1 MDIFFWDIDGT
12 LIRTSKAGLYA
23 FEAAVREQWGKPV
36 DYSKVHSAGMTDY
49 SIARQIIEVMAGRPS
64 THQEVKRL
72 TRRYEEILAE
82 HLAMREGK
90 IMPSVRE
97 ILATLQ
103 EKKARSLLLTGN
115 SRTGALMKLRKFG
128 LEEFFDFTHSAFC
141 EDSPDRDDVARRA
154 LENAKRLAATQQA
167 RLFVIGDTPNDIRC
181 GKMIDAYTIGVAT
194 GTFSEPELA
203 AHDPWWSLPHLP
215 PAPEFMKK
223 LAGIE
228 PTCFRRE

>member
-12 LIRTSKAGLYA
+12 LIRTDKAGLYA
-23 FEAAVREQWGKPV
+23 FEQAVGELWNSPV
-36 DYSKVHSAGMTDY
+36 DYRQIHSAGMTDY
-49 SIARQIIEVMAGRPS
+49 SIARQIIERIAGRPAS
-64 THQEVKRL
+64 YQEVKEL
-72 TRRYEEILAE
+72 TGRYEELLQE
-82 HLAMREGK
+82 HLVQREGK
-90 IMPSVRE
+90 VMPAVRE
-97 ILATLQ
+97 ILTVLQ
-103 EKKARSLLLTGN
+103 ENGALSVLLTGN
-115 SRTGALMKLRKFG
+115 SRKGAEMKMRKFG
-128 LEEFFDFTHSAFC
+128 LEGFFDFTHSAFC

-154 LENAKRLAATQQA
+154 LANARRLQAAHQA

-181 GKMIDAYTIGVAT
+181 GKMIGAYTIGVAT

>member
-12 LIRTSKAGLYA
+12 LIRTDKAGLYA
-23 FEAAVREQWGKPV
+23 FEQAVRELWNSPV
-36 DYSKVHSAGMTDY
+36 DYRQIHSAGMTDY
-49 SIARQIIEVMAGRPS
+49 SIARQIIESIAGRPAS
-64 THQEVKRL
+64 YQEVKEL
-72 TRRYEEILAE
+72 TGRYEELLQE
-82 HLAMREGK
+82 HLVQREGK
-90 IMPSVRE
+90 VMPAVRE
-97 ILATLQ
+97 ILTVLQ
-103 EKKARSLLLTGN
+103 ENGDLSVLLTGN
-115 SRTGALMKLRKFG
+115 SRKGAEMKMRKFG
-128 LEEFFDFTHSAFC
+128 LEGFFDFTYSAFC

-154 LENAKRLAATQQA
+154 LANARRLQAAHQA

-181 GKMIDAYTIGVAT
+181 GKMIGAYTIGVAT

>member
-12 LIRTSKAGLYA
+12 LIRTDKAGLYA
-23 FEAAVREQWGKPV
+23 FEQAVRELWNSPV
-36 DYSKVHSAGMTDY
+36 DYRQIHSAGMTDY
-49 SIARQIIEVMAGRPS
+49 SIARQIIESIAGRPAS
-64 THQEVKRL
+64 YQEVKEL
-72 TRRYEEILAE
+72 TGRYEELLQE
-82 HLAMREGK
+82 HLVQREGK
-90 IMPSVRE
+90 VMPAVRE
-97 ILATLQ
+97 ILPVLQ
-103 EKKARSLLLTGN
+103 ENGALSVLLTGN
-115 SRTGALMKLRKFG
+115 SRKGAEMKMRKFG
-128 LEEFFDFTHSAFC
+128 LEGFFDFTYSAFC

-154 LENAKRLAATQQA
+154 LANARRLQAAHQA

-181 GKMIDAYTIGVAT
+181 GKMIGAYTIGVAT

>member
-12 LIRTSKAGLYA
+12 LIRTDKAGLYA
-23 FEAAVREQWGKPV
+23 FEQAVRELWNSPV
-36 DYSKVHSAGMTDY
+36 DYRQIHSAGMTDY
-49 SIARQIIEVMAGRPS
+49 SIARQIIESIAGRPAS
-64 THQEVKRL
+64 YQEVKEL
-72 TRRYEEILAE
+72 TGRYEELLQE
-82 HLAMREGK
+82 HLVQREGK
-90 IMPSVRE
+90 VMPAVRE
-97 ILATLQ
+97 ILTVLQ
-103 EKKARSLLLTGN
+103 ENGALSVLLTGN
-115 SRTGALMKLRKFG
+115 SRKGAEMKMRKFG
-128 LEEFFDFTHSAFC
+128 LEGFFDFTYSAFC

-154 LENAKRLAATQQA
+154 LANARRLQAAHQA

-181 GKMIDAYTIGVAT
+181 GKMIGAYTIGVAT

-228 PTCFRRE
+228 PTCFRQE

>member
-12 LIRTSKAGLYA
+12 LIRTDKAGLYA
-23 FEAAVREQWGKPV
+23 FEQAVRELWNSPV
-36 DYSKVHSAGMTDY
+36 DYRQIHSAGMTDY
-49 SIARQIIEVMAGRPS
+49 SIARQIIESIAGRPAS
-64 THQEVKRL
+64 YQEVKEL
-72 TRRYEEILAE
+72 TGRYEELLQE
-82 HLAMREGK
+82 HLVQREGK
-90 IMPSVRE
+90 VMPAVRE
-97 ILATLQ
+97 ILTVLQ
-103 EKKARSLLLTGN
+103 ENGALSVLLTGN
-115 SRTGALMKLRKFG
+115 SRKGAEMKMRKFG
-128 LEEFFDFTHSAFC
+128 LEGFFDFTYSAFC

-154 LENAKRLAATQQA
+154 LANARRLQAAHQA

-181 GKMIDAYTIGVAT
+181 GKMIGAYTIGVAT